1 MRGQTVILAAD
12 TQRAFA
18 KQLIDLAPVNAVVNI
33 QERKRSIS
41 QNDLMWALLSDV
53 SRAKPQGRSM
63 TTDRWKM
70 AFMDAC
76 GHEVQFEQGLS
87 GGFFPVGHSS
97 SKLSVSEMSELIE
110 FIFAWGADNGVTF
123 SEKQEH
129 KDRNAA

>member
-1 MRGQTVILAAD
+1 MRGQTVLLVGNS
-12 TQRAFA
+12 QRDFA
-18 KQLIDLAPVNAVVNI
+18 KSLIDMAPVNAVVNI

-41 QNDLMWALLSDV
+41 QNDLMWALLSDI
-53 SRAKPQGRSM
+53 SRAKPDGRSM

-76 GHEVQFEQGLS
+76 GHEVQFEQGLN

-110 FIFAWGADNGVTF
+110 FIFSWGAEKGVQF
-123 SEKQEH
+123 SEKPEH
-129 KDRNAA
+129 NDKDAA

>member
-1 MRGQTVILAAD
+1 MRGQTVILVSD

-18 KQLIDLAPVNAVVNI
+18 KELIDLSPVNAVVNI

-53 SRAKPQGRSM
+53 SRAKPDGRSM

-76 GHEVQFEQGLS
+76 GHEVQFEQGLN

-110 FIFAWGADNGVTF
+110 FIFAWGSENGVTF
-123 SEKQEH
+123 SEKPE
-129 KDRNAA
+129 RNAA